1 MSTPHTYYH
10 GRVTGLS
17 TRYAFLRH
25 VNTNTLAVVLFVAL
39 ALVDITR
46 AKEPQNNESA
56 HTGDRDAGLAIRARD
71 TSVSVQQASLPKIRG
86 IKSRRIGKHG

>member
-1 MSTPHTYYH
+1 MSTPHTYCH
-10 GRVTGLS
+10 GRAIGLS

-56 HTGDRDAGLAIRARD
+56 RTGHADAELAIRARD
-71 TSVSVQQASLPKIRG
+71 TSVSVQKALCQ
-86 IKSRRIGKHG
+86 KSVE